1 MNKKPQSKEM
11 MIKKKDQRCFSTR
24 NSSRMEDA
32 KYRGFTL
39 IELMIVVAIVA
50 IVLSVA
56 IPNYQ
61 AYGMRTNRSEAISN
75 MLELSQWME
84 RQFTVFGSYDDTG
97 IAAPPITT
105 SPKAAAGG
113 GMTVNYLLSSIATPI
128 TYTITATP
136 QGNQAN
142 DTCGTLSIDQASR
155 ECITGGTICSD
166 DANIANRTQVR
177 QCFTGK

>member
-1 MNKKPQSKEM
+1 MI
-11 MIKKKDQRCFSTR
+11 IKKKDQRCFSTR
-24 NSSRMEDA
+24 NSGCIEEA
-32 KYRGFTL
+32 KHRGFTL
-39 IELMIVVAIVA
+39 LELMIVVAIVA

-56 IPNYQ
+56 IPN
-61 AYGMRTNRSEAISN
+61 YGMRTNRSEAISN

-128 TYTITATP
+128 TYTINATP

-155 ECITGGTICSD
+155 ECITGGAICSD
-166 DANIANRTQVR
+166 DVNVANRTQVR

>member
-1 MNKKPQSKEM
+1 MI
-11 MIKKKDQRCFSTR
+11 IKKKDQRCFSTR

-61 AYGMRTNRSEAISN
+61 AYGIRTNRSEAISN

-84 RQFTVFGSYDDTG
+84 RQFTVFGSYNDPG

-105 SPKAAAGG
+105 SPKTAASGG
-113 GMTVNYLLSSIATPI
+113 ATINYLLSNASTAI

-136 QGNQAN
+136 QANQTN
-142 DTCGTLSIDQASR
+142 DSCGTLSIDQASR
-155 ECITGGTICSD
+155 ECITGGAICSD
-166 DANIANRTQVR
+166 DASASNRTQVR

>member
-1 MNKKPQSKEM
+1 MK
-11 MIKKKDQRCFSTR
+11 IKKKGQLSFLTSSSNPIKDV
-24 NSSRMEDA
+24 NS
-32 KYRGFTL
+32 RGFTL
-39 IELMIVVAIVA
+39 IELMIVVAILA
-50 IVLSVA
+50 IIMSVA

-61 AYGMRTNRSEAISN
+61 AYGIRTNRSEAISN

-84 RQFTVFGSYDDTG
+84 RQFTVFGSYNDPG

-105 SPKAAAGG
+105 SPKTAASGG
-113 GMTVNYLLSSIATPI
+113 ATINYLLSNASTSI

-136 QGNQAN
+136 QANQTN

-155 ECITGGTICSD
+155 ECITGGAICSD
-166 DANIANRTQVR
+166 DASAANRTQVR

>member
-1 MNKKPQSKEM
+1 MKKQTEIIEM
-11 MIKKKDQRCFSTR
+11 KIKKRDQRSFLTSK
-24 NSSRMEDA
+24 SSPMRDVN
-32 KYRGFTL
+32 YRGFTL
-39 IELMIVVAIVA
+39 IELMIVVAILA
-50 IVLSVA
+50 IIMSVA

-61 AYGMRTNRSEAISN
+61 SYGIRTNRSEAISN

-84 RQFTVFGSYDDTG
+84 RQFTVFGSYDDSG

-113 GMTVNYLLSSIATPI
+113 GMTVNYLLTSISTPI

-166 DANIANRTQVR
+166 DVNVANRTQVR

>member
-1 MNKKPQSKEM
+1 M
-11 MIKKKDQRCFSTR
+11 MKIKKKRHRSFLTS
-24 NSSRMEDA
+24 NSSRMKDLN
-32 KYRGFTL
+32 YRGFTL
-39 IELMIVVAIVA
+39 IELMIVVAILA
-50 IVLSVA
+50 IVMSVA

-61 AYGMRTNRSEAISN
+61 AYGIRTNRSEAISN

-84 RQFTVFGSYDDTG
+84 RQFTVFGSYNDSG

-113 GMTVNYLLSSIATPI
+113 GATINYLLSNTSSAI

-136 QGNQAN
+136 QGNQTN
-142 DTCGTLSIDQASR
+142 DNCGTLSIDQASR

-166 DANIANRTQVR
+166 DASASNRTQVR
-177 QCFTGK
+177 QCFSGK

>member
-1 MNKKPQSKEM
+1 M
-11 MIKKKDQRCFSTR
+11 KDVHSQ
-24 NSSRMEDA
+24 
-32 KYRGFTL
+32 GFTL
-39 IELMIVVAIVA
+39 IELMIVVAILA
-50 IVLSVA
+50 IVMSIA

-84 RQFTVFGSYDDTG
+84 RQFTVFGSYNNPA
-97 IAAPPITT
+97 IAAAPITT
-105 SPKAAAGG
+105 SPKTAAGG
-113 GMTVNYLLSSIATPI
+113 GATLNYLLNNASTAI

-142 DTCGTLSIDQASR
+142 DTCGILSIDQASR
-155 ECITGGTICSD
+155 ECITGGAICSD
-166 DANIANRTQVR
+166 DTNAANRTQVR